1 MLDCKL
7 SQDTFQAIISVIIY
21 FACFVCLFI
30 AGVPMRRND
39 AASSSIAKFVSL
51 PKNTLIG
58 WASC

>member
-30 AGVPMRRND
+30 AGVPMRIEGMMLQVVLSRN
-39 AASSSIAKFVSL
+39 SYLFRKIR
-51 PKNTLIG
+51 
-58 WASC
+58 

>member
-39 AASSSIAKFVSL
+39 AASSSIAKFVYL
-51 PKNTLIG
+51 G